1 VRDTQVLREAL
12 TYAATHGLAVLLPAQ
27 DPFLSAGCAHEGA
40 VATRLGLSAIP
51 DSAETTELAR
61 LIALARD
68 TGARVHAGPLSSAAG
83 VAMLRQ
89 AHRDGVNLSA
99 HTTSHHLH
107 LSEAAIDGF
116 DSRAHV
122 VPPLRAAADRDA
134 LRGAVADG
142 TIEAVTADHQPH
154 EGDAKRMP
162 FGETA
167 AGITGIETLL
177 SLMAEL
183 VARDVCDWPSALARV
198 TAGPARAL
206 GLAAGGLSVDAPAD
220 VCVFDPRAHWQVE
233 PEQLRSQGHNTPF
246 AQWTLPARVESVRLA
261 GRAFAPGPS

>member
-1 VRDTQVLREAL
+1 MRDTQVLREAL

-122 VPPLRAAADRDA
+122 TVSGSFVL
-134 LRGAVADG
+134 
-142 TIEAVTADHQPH
+142 

-167 AGITGIETLL
+167 AGIAGIETLL

-198 TAGPARAL
+198 TVGPARAL